1 MAIGVHEK
9 GLSIVNKMMA
19 CLLSLTV
26 TIFGLAFTPKIAQ
39 AQETSS
45 INRGPSGLALPR
57 FVSLK
62 SARVNMR
69 VGPGKDYA
77 ASWMYV
83 KAELPL
89 EILQEFD
96 NWRRVRDAEGTIG
109 WIHGSLLSG
118 TRTAITTPWL
128 KEQKDLTVTM
138 FKQPQSGANVVAYLQ
153 PGVIATI
160 KSCDGVWCEIE
171 VAKNDQRILGYT
183 NQADLWGAYPD
194 EKIEN

>member
-1 MAIGVHEK
+1 M
-9 GLSIVNKMMA
+9 NKMIA
-19 CLLSLTV
+19 GLLSLTV
-26 TIFGLAFTPKIAQ
+26 AISGLSFTPTIVQ

-83 KAELPL
+83 KADLPL

-96 NWRRVRDAEGTIG
+96 NWRRVRDVEGTIG
-109 WIHGSLLSG
+109 WVHGALLSG

-128 KEQKDLTVTM
+128 KDQKDLTVTM
-138 FKQPQSGANVVAYLQ
+138 FKEPQSGAQAVAYLQ

-160 KSCDGVWCEIE
+160 KNCDGVWCEVTVE
-171 VAKNDQRILGYT
+171 NKGQKLLGYT